1 MFSTARKGLCENMRL
16 ATLGPCKELYGTGRS
31 ASANGCATNP
41 FSSEKGE
48 GVTFSPQLCS

>member
-31 ASANGCATNP
+31 ASANGCATNL